1 MSLFYFPGQRK
12 RDEAM
17 HAQDMA
23 RQQAQIDAN
32 RALQERALNQAN
44 VDEVYK
50 QKALTEA
57 IRNVIAK
64 ENPGF
69 SPEQIDAETN
79 YRYSQSVA
87 SQPMASSAIADYTK
101 ELYGGMK
108 AGAGELGG
116 VRTKADI
123 DSEMARG
130 TSAFNTTNA
139 NLAVA
144 DLYPNQMAEATKAA
158 TNISRRAGQAA
169 EIGLGTDKFTLPA
182 TAGSEE
188 SSAIRKRA
196 EDQLAVTTTDNI
208 DPLRAANAA
217 NKTAEAQAVTA
228 DAVTNLKGLPMEQLL
243 SSPMIWADPRFQ
255 AAMQRLLVNFMNQK
269 NATNKTNPGSTNPG
283 AIDLRGTA
291 APAFNLNSLR
301 GNTPY

>member
-23 RQQAQIDAN
+23 RQQAQFEAQK
-32 RALQERALNQAN
+32 ALQERALNQAN

-57 IRNVIAK
+57 IRNVIAR

-123 DSEMARG
+123 DTEMARG

-158 TNISRRAGQAA
+158 TNVSRRAGQAA

-182 TAGSEE
+182 MAGSEE

-196 EDQLAVTTTDNI
+196 EDELAVDTAANI

-217 NKTAEAQAVTA
+217 NKTAEAQGVTA
-228 DAVTNLKGLPMEQLL
+228 DLVSSLGGVPVESLTGIPAIGTDDNIEAALKLLLKRAVAQ
-243 SSPMIWADPRFQ
+243 Q
-255 AAMQRLLVNFMNQK
+255 MQRGK
-269 NATNKTNPGSTNPG
+269 ITPGSTNPG
-283 AIDLRGTA
+283 AIDLRGSDNGT
-291 APAFNLNSLR
+291 FNLNSLR